1 MSRPLCLT
9 CRKAAIMCYC
19 KTIEPFSSQ
28 PQFVILL
35 HPKESRKAI
44 NTGRMAWLHLNNA
57 RLMTDS
63 SFDDHE
69 PLRKLLDD
77 PGKRCHLLFPGPNAQ
92 DIATWKNPAAPSD
105 QEDVFLILDATWS
118 MARSMYRK
126 SRCLQ
131 ALPQVMFHPPKPS
144 EFIIRK
150 QPHVDC
156 FSTIE
161 TIHHIIELM
170 GTHPAREHDRLLLAF
185 RDMVQKQIDF
195 ELQQDSALRS

>member
-1 MSRPLCLT
+1 MSRLLCLT
-9 CRKAAIMCYC
+9 CRKAEIMCYC
-19 KTIEPFSSQ
+19 KDIEPFSSR

-44 NTGRMAWLHLNNA
+44 NTGRMAFLHLKNA

-63 SFDDHE
+63 SFDEHE
-69 PLRKLLDD
+69 PLQKLLKD
-77 PGKRCHLLFPGPNAQ
+77 PGKRCFLLFPGPKAQ
-92 DIATWKNPAAPSD
+92 DIATWPKPESASG
-105 QEDVFLILDATWS
+105 QEDVFIILDATWS
-118 MARSMYRK
+118 MARTMYRT

-150 QPHVDC
+150 QPHIDC

-170 GTHPAREHDRLLLAF
+170 GTHPAGEHHRLLQVF

-195 ELQQDSALRS
+195 EVKATGIT